1 MEQGQEK
8 IGYREILTQRE
19 YCKIILAN
27 VVNRFGDSIDSI
39 TFTWLVYA
47 ITGSAAWSAVIYAF
61 NMLPTIVVQPF
72 AGAFVE
78 RRNKKT
84 LMILGDIFRGIVV
97 VMLAV
102 VFLLEKASPW
112 MLAVFTISIS
122 TAEAFCLPAVAAM
135 VPIVLEK
142 KYYEF
147 GTSLNAVSGRI
158 AELIG
163 MAAAGV
169 IIGCFGVETAILV
182 DAATFFGSALIKTS
196 LRVQEKEK
204 TKKQKEHAANQYL
217 SILREGLTYV
227 AGKKP
232 IRNICLVAFLIN
244 AMLIPVNSFLSPLVV
259 DVLKGDSG
267 LLSAIGVAMTVG
279 MGIAGFCFPYLAKR
293 MNASRLIV
301 ISGLGTSVCEAGLT
315 AGSHFTEHTAVLYT
329 VTMLAAFGT
338 GWFIDLLSL
347 AACVQFMKGV
357 EQSYMARASAL
368 MNAGGALAMPL
379 TAVIVSM
386 LVKFVSVRVI
396 IIASGVICGI
406 IFVIVWAAKMPL
418 EVTDEE

>member
-1 MEQGQEK
+1 M
-8 IGYREILTQRE
+8 
-19 YCKIILAN
+19 
-27 VVNRFGDSIDSI
+27 
-39 TFTWLVYA
+39 
-47 ITGSAAWSAVIYAF
+47 
-61 NMLPTIVVQPF
+61 
-72 AGAFVE
+72 E

-122 TAEAFCLPAVAAM
+122 TAEAFCLPAAAAM

-147 GTSLNAVSGRI
+147 GASLNAVAGRI

-163 MAAAGV
+163 TAVAGV

-196 LRVQEKEK
+196 LRVQEKENPP
-204 TKKQKEHAANQYL
+204 KQKEYAAKQYL

-244 AMLIPVNSFLSPLVV
+244 AMLVPVNSFLSPLVV

-279 MGIAGFCFPYLAKR
+279 MGMAGFCFPYLAKR
-293 MNASRLIV
+293 MNASRLTV

-315 AGSHFTEHTAVLYT
+315 AGSHFTEHTAALYA

-338 GWFIDLLSL
+338 GWFIDLLSST
-347 AACVQFMKGV
+347 ACVQFMKGV

-368 MNAGGALAMPL
+368 MNAGGTLAMPF
-379 TAVIVSM
+379 TAVIMSM